1 MLTNFLP
8 VTPEGK
14 ILKFSQ
20 ASSIHDFTAV
30 IRMTHREYREFRKL
44 YRLLFPDG
52 SEEFLS
58 AMMKRSYVSTDKET
72 GTEYHVMYFFE
83 NISGNSGSFVRRYGG
98 VFDAV
103 IKYFARITNL
113 LEGRIAAGDPAFKTK
128 KYLDGIELYEGLDM
142 EMFMA
147 NLVLENLLRNQKK
160 HTAQAGRA

>member
-58 AMMKRSYVSTDKET
+58 AMMKRSYVSADKET

-83 NISGNSGSFVRRYGG
+83 NISSNSRSFVRRYGG
-98 VFDAV
+98 VLDAV
-103 IKYFARITNL
+103 IKYFTGITNL
-113 LEGRIAAGDPAFKTK
+113 LEGRIANGDPAFKTK
-128 KYLDGIELYEGLDM
+128 KYMEGVELYEDLDM
-142 EMFMA
+142 EIFVA
-147 NLVLENLLRNQKK
+147 NLFLDELLRNQKK
-160 HTAQAGRA
+160 RMAQAGRA